1 MSLTL
6 SPVPALRGT
15 VTVPGD
21 KSISHRAVMLG
32 ALAEGTTHITG
43 FLMGEDCLS
52 TISCF
57 RKMGIDIEVSDEEV
71 VVHGAGLHGL
81 KAPTELL
88 YTGNSGTTT
97 RLLCGILAGQPFS
110 SVLNGDAS
118 IQKRPMGR
126 IIKPLRLMGA
136 DIDGKDGNL
145 CPLTIHPAPLSG
157 IRYELPVASAQ
168 LKSAVLLAGLFADG
182 QTTVVEP
189 AASRDHT
196 ERMLRGLGAKVETVG
211 NVITLTPPDTLRAV
225 DVEVPGDISSAAY
238 FLVAGLILPDSEII
252 IRNVGVNP
260 TRTGILDALDAMGA
274 DIERLNERGDVEPV
288 CDLRVRSS
296 RLHGTVIGGDII
308 PRLIDELPVLAVA
321 AAFAEGETV
330 IRDAQELKVKES
342 NRIAAM
348 TTELSRTG
356 ADVRET
362 EDGMVICGGK
372 PLHGADFLSYADHR
386 VAMSMAVCALAC
398 EGSSSI
404 YDPACVAISYPTFF
418 DTLDSL
424 KNNEASSRRSK
435 L

>member
-211 NVITLTPPDTLRAV
+211 NVITLTSPDTLRAV

-424 KNNEASSRRSK
+424 KNNEASGRRSK

>member
-1 MSLTL
+1 MSKTL
-6 SPVPALRGT
+6 FPASSLRGT

-21 KSISHRAVMLG
+21 KSISHRAVMFG
-32 ALAEGTTHITG
+32 ALADGDTHITG

-57 RKMGIDIEVSDEEV
+57 RKMGIGIDVSEQEV

-81 KAPTELL
+81 RAPDDLL

-97 RLLCGILAGQPFS
+97 RLLCGILSGQPFCS
-110 SVLNGDAS
+110 TLNGDAS

-126 IIKPLRLMGA
+126 IIQPLRQMGA
-136 DIDGKDGNL
+136 HIDGKDGNL
-145 CPLTIHPAPLSG
+145 CPLTIQPAALTG

-168 LKSAVLLAGLFADG
+168 LKSAILLAGLFAQG

-196 ERMLRGLGAKVETVG
+196 ERMLRGLGASVETDG
-211 NVITLTPPDTLRAV
+211 NAITLTPPDTLHAM
-225 DVEVPGDISSAAY
+225 DISVPGDISSAAY
-238 FLVAGLILPDSEII
+238 FLVAGLILPDSDITI
-252 IRNVGVNP
+252 CNVGINP
-260 TRTGILDALDAMGA
+260 TRTGILDALEAMGA
-274 DIERLNERGDVEPV
+274 DIERQNVRGDIEPV

-296 RLHGTVIGGDII
+296 KLHGTTIGGDII

-321 AAFAEGETV
+321 AAFAEGKTI

-348 TTELSRTG
+348 TAELSRTG
-356 ADVRET
+356 ADVTET
-362 EDGMVICGGK
+362 DDGMIICGGK
-372 PLHGADFLSYADHR
+372 PLHGAAFTSYADHR

-398 EGSSSI
+398 EGDSSI
-404 YDPACVAISYPTFF
+404 DDPDCVAISYPTFF
-418 DTLDSL
+418 QSLDEL
-424 KNNEASSRRSK
+424 KQSN
-435 L
+435 